1 VEGVGIVVVALIALT
16 FSHDFFFFFFFFF
29 FFALWSMVVQDLFGR
44 EKYGV
49 GKMVGNYHKQFTR
62 KYKSSLTQLLNK
74 ALDSSM

>member
-1 VEGVGIVVVALIALT
+1 
-16 FSHDFFFFFFFFF
+16 
-29 FFALWSMVVQDLFGR
+29 MVVQDLFGR

>member
-1 VEGVGIVVVALIALT
+1 MEGVGIVVGALIALT
-16 FSHDFFFFFFFFF
+16 FSTAFFFFFF

>member
-1 VEGVGIVVVALIALT
+1 VEGVGMVVVALIALT
-16 FSHDFFFFFFFFF
+16 FSTDFFFFL

>member
-1 VEGVGIVVVALIALT
+1 MEGVGIVVVALIALT
-16 FSHDFFFFFFFFF
+16 FSTEFFFFF